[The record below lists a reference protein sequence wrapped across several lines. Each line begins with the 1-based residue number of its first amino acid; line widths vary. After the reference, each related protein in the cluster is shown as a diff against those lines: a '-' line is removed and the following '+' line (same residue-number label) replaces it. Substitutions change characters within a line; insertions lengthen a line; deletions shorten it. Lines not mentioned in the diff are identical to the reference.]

1 MSSPESKEPQP
12 FPVSH
17 RPTERESQP
26 IDHHREESPAG
37 GVDPKLAGYFQAMTS
52 LGASDLH
59 IKSGAVV
66 HIRVGTILRQVKE
79 PPLSAALVEQ
89 MAGSLMTDEQ
99 KAYFHKHGS
108 VDLAHEL
115 PGGDRYRINIFRQRG
130 EVSMSVRRVTRNIP
144 NFESLHLP
152 PEIAQIVEADQGLIL
167 LSGPTGSGKSTT
179 IASMIEYINNNRRCH
194 IVTIEDPIEYL
205 YEDKKALIS
214 QREIGIDVPN
224 FPTALRAML
233 REDPDVVLIGEMRDY
248 ETFEAAIQASETG
261 HLVFGTVHASSAPQT
276 ISRVLEL
283 FPTESRPL
291 ILQSLAFSLRAI
303 ICQKLLPSVQ
313 EGVSRVPAVEILQ
326 MNPTV
331 RNLLENGRDSE
342 LGDVIRSHED
352 QGMCSFTR
360 SLYELIE
367 KDMIDPKVAY
377 AVAPNP
383 EDLKMMMKGISQS
396 QRGLVG
402 RR

>member
-1 MSSPESKEPQP
+1 M
-12 FPVSH
+12 V
-17 RPTERESQP
+17 
-26 IDHHREESPAG
+26 
-37 GVDPKLAGYFQAMTS
+37 KLD
-52 LGASDLH
+52 ASDLH
-59 IKSGAVV
+59 IKCNSTVHVRVGAV
-66 HIRVGTILRQVKE
+66 LRAVKE
-79 PPLSAALVEQ
+79 PPLESNVIEQ
-89 MAGSLMTDEQ
+89 MAFSLMTEEQ
-99 KAYFHKHGS
+99 QAYFHKYGS
-108 VDLAHEL
+108 IDLAHEL
-115 PGGDRYRINIFRQRG
+115 PESDRYRINIFRQRG
-130 EVSMSVRRVTRNIP
+130 EISLSIRRVTRNIP
-144 NFESLHLP
+144 DFASLNLP
-152 PEIAQIVEADQGLIL
+152 PEIAGIVEADQGLIL
-167 LSGPTGSGKSTT
+167 LAGPTGSGKSTT
-179 IASMIEYINNNRRCH
+179 IASMIEHINTNRRCH
-194 IVTIEDPIEYL
+194 IITIEDPIEYL

-233 REDPDVVLIGEMRDY
+233 REDPDIVLIGEMRDY

-261 HLVFGTVHASSAPQT
+261 HLVFGTIHASSAPQT

-283 FPTESRPL
+283 FPTESRDL

-303 ICQKLLPSVQ
+303 ICQKLLPSVK

-331 RNLLENGRDSE
+331 RNLLENGRDNE

-377 AVAPNP
+377 TVAPNP
-383 EDLKMMMKGISQS
+383 EDLKMMIKGISQS

>member
-1 MSSPESKEPQP
+1 VSTTPNEPQP
-12 FPVSH
+12 ILVKPKASAK
-17 RPTERESQP
+17 ESQP
-26 IDHHREESPAG
+26 IDHHQETPG
-37 GVDPKLAGYFQAMTS
+37 GVDPKLEGYFEAMVK

-59 IKSGAVV
+59 VKSGSTV
-66 HIRVGTILRQVKE
+66 HVRVGAVLRQIKE
-79 PPLSAALVEQ
+79 PPLNSDVIEQ
-89 MAGSLMTDEQ
+89 MAWSLMTDEQ
-99 KAYFHKHGS
+99 KAYFYKYGS

-115 PGGDRYRINIFRQRG
+115 PDSDRYRINIFRQRG
-130 EVSMSVRRVTRNIP
+130 EISISVRRVTRNIP
-144 NFESLHLP
+144 DFASLHLP
-152 PEIAQIVEADQGLIL
+152 PEIAGIVEADQGLIL
-167 LSGPTGSGKSTT
+167 LAGPTGSGKSTT
-179 IASMIEYINNNRRCH
+179 IASMIEYINVNRHCH
-194 IVTIEDPIEYL
+194 VITIEDPIEYL
-205 YEDKKALIS
+205 YEDKKSLIS

-224 FPTALRAML
+224 FPTALRSML
-233 REDPDVVLIGEMRDY
+233 REDPDIVLIGEMRDY

-261 HLVFGTVHASSAPQT
+261 HLVFGTIHASSAPQT

-291 ILQSLAFSLRAI
+291 ILQSLAFSLKAI
-303 ICQKLLPSVQ
+303 ICQKLLPSVK

-331 RNLLENGRDSE
+331 RNLLENGRDNE

-360 SLYELIE
+360 SLYELID

-377 AVAPNP
+377 TVAPNP
-383 EDLKMMMKGISQS
+383 EDLKMMIKGISQS